1 MMNNYNTVYQNNSG
15 FIFCYKSTRRNAK
28 TSDII
33 MINHLIS
40 NKQDHK
46 ISDDRIIDQIIST
59 IDKIIYYAK
68 QFNHIELSC
77 YLDIFQQVEYKNAN
91 NEIYHDAEKHRYAFQ
106 RVQFY
111 NIESCIN
118 YVFNIYSLIYPYNKI
133 SYKTLHNNASI
144 RYMINQYYYNGETTN
159 ND

>member
-1 MMNNYNTVYQNNSG
+1 MNNYNTIYQNNSG
-15 FIFCYKSTRRNAK
+15 FIFCYKSTRKNAK

-40 NKQDHK
+40 HDKTVNK
-46 ISDDRIIDQIIST
+46 ISDDKILDQFIST
-59 IDKIIYYAK
+59 IDKIIYYSK

-118 YVFNIYSLIYPYNKI
+118 YVFNIYCLIYPYNKI

-144 RYMINQYYYNGETTN
+144 RYLINQYYK
-159 ND
+159 

>member
-1 MMNNYNTVYQNNSG
+1 MMNNYNTIYQNNSG
-15 FIFCYKSTRRNAK
+15 FIFCYKSTRKNAK

-40 NKQDHK
+40 HDKTVNK
-46 ISDDRIIDQIIST
+46 ISDDKILDHFIST
-59 IDKIIYYAK
+59 IDKIIYYSK

-118 YVFNIYSLIYPYNKI
+118 YVFNIYCLIYPYNKI

-144 RYMINQYYYNGETTN
+144 RYLINQYYK
-159 ND
+159 

>member
-1 MMNNYNTVYQNNSG
+1 MNNYNTVYQNNSG

-40 NKQDHK
+40 NKPDHK
-46 ISDDRIIDQIIST
+46 ISDDRIIDQIINT
-59 IDKIIYYAK
+59 MDKIMYYSK
-68 QFNHIELSC
+68 QFKHLELSC
-77 YLDIFQQVEYKNAN
+77 YLDIFKQVEYENAN
-91 NEIYHDAEKHRYAFQ
+91 NKMHQDIEENRYTFQ
-106 RVQFY
+106 RVTFY
-111 NIESCIN
+111 SIESCIN

-144 RYMINQYYYNGETTN
+144 RYMINQYYHNEETTN

>member
-1 MMNNYNTVYQNNSG
+1 MNNYNTVYQNNSG
-15 FIFCYKSTRRNAK
+15 FMFCYKSTRKNAK
-28 TSDII
+28 ASDII

-40 NKQDHK
+40 NKPDHK
-46 ISDDRIIDQIIST
+46 ISDDQIMDQLIST
-59 IDKIIYYAK
+59 IDKIIYYSK
-68 QFNHIELSC
+68 QFKHLELSC
-77 YLDIFQQVEYKNAN
+77 YLDIFQQVEYKNSN
-91 NEIYHDAEKHRYAFQ
+91 NEIYQDVDKHRYAFQ

-144 RYMINQYYYNGETTN
+144 RYMINQYYK
-159 ND
+159 

>member
-1 MMNNYNTVYQNNSG
+1 MDNYNTVYQNNTG
-15 FIFCYKSTRRNAK
+15 FIFCYKSTRKNAK

-33 MINHLIS
+33 NIGHLIS
-40 NKQDHK
+40 DKPDRK
-46 ISDDRIIDQIIST
+46 MSDDRIIDQIIST
-59 IDKIIYYAK
+59 IDKIIYYSK
-68 QFNHIELSC
+68 QFNHIEISC
-77 YLDIFQQVEYKNAN
+77 YLGILQQVEYKNSS

-144 RYMINQYYYNGETTN
+144 RYLINQYYNHEEPAN

>member
-1 MMNNYNTVYQNNSG
+1 MNNYNTVYKNNSG
-15 FIFCYKSTRRNAK
+15 FIFCYKSSRKNAK

-40 NKQDHK
+40 HDKTVNK
-46 ISDDRIIDQIIST
+46 ISDDKILYQFIST
-59 IDKIIYYAK
+59 IDKIIYYSK
-68 QFNHIELSC
+68 QFNHLEISC
-77 YLDIFQQVEYKNAN
+77 YLQIFKQVEYENAN
-91 NEIYHDAEKHRYAFQ
+91 NKMHQDIEKNRYSFQ
-106 RVQFY
+106 RVTFY

-144 RYMINQYYYNGETTN
+144 RYMINQYYK
-159 ND
+159 

>member
-1 MMNNYNTVYQNNSG
+1 M
-15 FIFCYKSTRRNAK
+15 FCYKSTRKNAK
-28 TSDII
+28 ASDII

-40 NKQDHK
+40 NKPDHK
-46 ISDDRIIDQIIST
+46 ISDDRIMDQIIST
-59 IDKIIYYAK
+59 IDKIIYYSK
-68 QFNHIELSC
+68 QFKHLELSC
-77 YLDIFQQVEYKNAN
+77 YLDIFQQVEYKNSN
-91 NEIYHDAEKHRYAFQ
+91 NEIYQDVDKHRYAFQ

-144 RYMINQYYYNGETTN
+144 RYMINQYYK
-159 ND
+159 

>member
-1 MMNNYNTVYQNNSG
+1 MNNYNTVYQNNSG
-15 FIFCYKSTRRNAK
+15 FMFCYKSTRKNAK

-33 MINHLIS
+33 MINHLIT
-40 NKQDHK
+40 NKPDHK
-46 ISDDRIIDQIIST
+46 ISDDRIMDQIIST
-59 IDKIIYYAK
+59 IDKIIYYSK
-68 QFNHIELSC
+68 QFKHLELSC
-77 YLDIFQQVEYKNAN
+77 YLNIFQQVEYKNSN
-91 NEIYHDAEKHRYAFQ
+91 NKIYQDVDKHRYAFQ

-144 RYMINQYYYNGETTN
+144 RYMINQYYK
-159 ND
+159 

>member
-1 MMNNYNTVYQNNSG
+1 MMNNYNTIYQNNSG
-15 FIFCYKSTRRNAK
+15 FIFCYKSTRKNAK

-40 NKQDHK
+40 HDKTVNK
-46 ISDDRIIDQIIST
+46 ISDDKILDQFIST
-59 IDKIIYYAK
+59 IDKIIYYSK

-118 YVFNIYSLIYPYNKI
+118 YVFNIYCLIYPYNKI

-144 RYMINQYYYNGETTN
+144 RYLINQYYK
-159 ND
+159 

>member
-1 MMNNYNTVYQNNSG
+1 MNNYNTVYQNNSG
-15 FIFCYKSTRRNAK
+15 FMFCYRSTRKNAK
-28 TSDII
+28 ASDII

-40 NKQDHK
+40 NKPDHK
-46 ISDDRIIDQIIST
+46 ISDDRIMDQIIST
-59 IDKIIYYAK
+59 IDKIIYYSK
-68 QFNHIELSC
+68 QFKHLELSC
-77 YLDIFQQVEYKNAN
+77 YLDIFQQVEYKNSN
-91 NEIYHDAEKHRYAFQ
+91 NEIYQDVDKHRYAFQ

-144 RYMINQYYYNGETTN
+144 RYMINQYYK
-159 ND
+159 